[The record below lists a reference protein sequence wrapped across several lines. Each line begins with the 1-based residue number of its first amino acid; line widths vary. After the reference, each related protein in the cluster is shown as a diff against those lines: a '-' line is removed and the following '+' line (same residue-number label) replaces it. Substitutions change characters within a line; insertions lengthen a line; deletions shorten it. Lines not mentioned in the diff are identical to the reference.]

1 MANDYLKAE
10 TPFNEFTGTCAIDQ
24 NEEVQFLEFAAGHG
38 VDLERF
44 LPVAFG
50 VYKDADSETVS
61 VYVVDR
67 GAVASSYDEVRAYL
81 AGTEGPLPVQRI
93 DLPVT
98 LFQSFVFMKRFS
110 LVVPLDES
118 LKTVAIKR
126 DEGFVFWE

>member
-1 MANDYLKAE
+1 MAENYLKAE
-10 TPFNEFTGTCAIDQ
+10 TPFNEYTGTCAIDES
-24 NEEVQFLEFAAGHG
+24 EEVEFLEFAARHG
-38 VDLERF
+38 VDLQRF

-50 VYKDADSETVS
+50 AYKDAESETVY

-67 GAVASSYDEVRAYL
+67 GKVAASYDEIQAYL
-81 AGTEGPLPVQRI
+81 AGTGGQLPVRKI
-93 DLPVT
+93 DLQVT
-98 LFQSFVFMKRFS
+98 LSQSFAFMKRFS